1 MRTVSMMSM
10 PTSELMRRRTHRP
23 LHGGWHRRAGCAR
36 AAEAQDPRCGVSE
49 ANDAKCGKG
58 AASARPRAGDRTR
71 RAGRRRSFDGHR
83 LGEIARLID
92 VVATPIR
99 NVIRE
104 ELKRH

>member
-1 MRTVSMMSM
+1 MMSM
-10 PTSELMRRRTHRP
+10 PTSELIRRRMHRP
-23 LHGGWHRRAGCAR
+23 LHGGWHRRAGGAR

-71 RAGRRRSFDGHR
+71 RAAPRARSLDSYRFR
-83 LGEIARLID
+83 EIPRLIHI
-92 VVATPIR
+92 VPPAIR

-104 ELKRH
+104 EL